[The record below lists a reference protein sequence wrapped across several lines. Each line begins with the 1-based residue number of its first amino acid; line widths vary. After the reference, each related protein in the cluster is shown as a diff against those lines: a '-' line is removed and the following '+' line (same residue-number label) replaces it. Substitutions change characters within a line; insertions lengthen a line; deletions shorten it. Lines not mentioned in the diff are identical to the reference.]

1 MSEQKSTPA
10 EWQHANWVSQLGKW
24 AWLWGLISGLIDVIW
39 GFVIIATFAAIPY
52 GFGVIGMGPGIWLVI
67 SGIIAILISFAII
80 RPKVSVKCAQKD
92 WDHFYNWVWKL
103 GSFRFPF
110 VLFWG
115 ILLEVFGYG
124 WGGLPVII
132 VGIMLLFVGPKKYEW
147 SEK

>member
-1 MSEQKSTPA
+1 MSEQKPTPA

-24 AWLWGLISGLIDVIW
+24 AWIIGIIGGLID
-39 GFVIIATFAAIPY
+39 IIIGVSQLAIPY
-52 GFGVIGMGPGIWLVI
+52 IGFLFIGNTIWLVI
-67 SGIIAILISFAII
+67 SGIIAIIISFAII
-80 RPKVSVKCAQKD
+80 KPKVSNKCAQKD

-124 WGGLPVII
+124 WAGVPVI
-132 VGIMLLFVGPKKYEW
+132 VVAIMLIFIGPKEYKW
-147 SEK
+147 SE